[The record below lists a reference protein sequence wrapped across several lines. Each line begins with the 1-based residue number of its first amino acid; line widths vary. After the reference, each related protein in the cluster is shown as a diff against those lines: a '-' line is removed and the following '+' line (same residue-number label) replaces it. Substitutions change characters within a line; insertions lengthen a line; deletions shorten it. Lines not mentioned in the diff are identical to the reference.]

1 MARDASDATAIAS
14 RDQLVEALASGCK
27 PREQWRVGTEHEKF
41 GFRRDDF
48 GPVAYDGPRGIKRL
62 LEAMEGLLG
71 WHPILDRGEI
81 IGLTDPIG
89 LGAISL
95 EPGGQFELSG
105 APVETLHQT
114 AREVNGHLAQV
125 RECADPLGIGFLG
138 LGTSPKWTRAEPPG
152 MPKSRSGRSANDMP
166 KGTGHAL
173 APISRTC
180 TIPANS
186 HF

>member
-1 MARDASDATAIAS
+1 MARDASDATPIAS
-14 RDQLVEALASGCK
+14 RDQLVEVLESGSK

-41 GFRRDDF
+41 GFRREDF

-71 WHPILDRGEI
+71 WQPILDRGMI

-105 APVETLHQT
+105 APVETIHQT

-138 LGTSPKWTRAEPPG
+138 LGTSPKWTRAETPV
-152 MPKSRSGRSANDMP
+152 MPKSRYEIMARYMP
-166 KGTGHAL
+166 KVGGHGL
-173 APISRTC
+173 DTMFRTC
-180 TIPANS
+180 TIQ
-186 HF
+186 